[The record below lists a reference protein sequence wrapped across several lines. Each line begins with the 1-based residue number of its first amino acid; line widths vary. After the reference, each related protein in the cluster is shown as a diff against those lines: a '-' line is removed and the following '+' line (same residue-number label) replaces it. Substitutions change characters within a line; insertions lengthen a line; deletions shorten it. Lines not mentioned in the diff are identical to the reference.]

1 MTENDKEILVY
12 RILSGQTHFTYD
24 SERYTLYAASPDI
37 KYESCLIY
45 DQVINEEKFDSW
57 LREEHATNTMIALE
71 LWNFQTDN
79 ILKGLDKKLDDLK
92 VELFTNFMLP
102 SKTKNIRSN
111 IKNTKSQISK
121 IHLTKQNFISNTLE
135 GYASSIKNEYIICNT
150 LYRKN
155 KKIFD
160 FNNKELS
167 ESFSLFNVLL
177 QEIDKLVISTEQ
189 YKLLARSQLWRSYW
203 NCNKYNDLFDKPST
217 LLTDEQRAL
226 LNISRMYD
234 NIYEHPECPDDLVI
248 EDDDALD
255 GWMILQ
261 KRKNEKTKKQS
272 QFDNNN
278 PKLKNAGEI
287 FMMAEEKEDIAS
299 ISQMNNSESAA
310 AAKEKLTYIKNN
322 QDKLVQ
328 DGELPDVRRDVQ
340 MAIQQLKSANRK
352 K

>member
-1 MTENDKEILVY
+1 MIENDKEILVY
-12 RILSGQTHFTYD
+12 RILSGQTHLLYNN
-24 SERYTLYAASPDI
+24 ERYTLYAASPDI
-37 KYESCLIY
+37 KYESCIIY

-57 LREEHATNTMIALE
+57 LREENATNTMIALE

-79 ILKGLDKKLDDLK
+79 VLKSLDKKLDDLK
-92 VELFTNFMLP
+92 VELFTNFMIP
-102 SKTKNIRSN
+102 SKLKNIRSN
-111 IKNTKSQISK
+111 IKSTKSQISK

-150 LYRKN
+150 LYKEN
-155 KKIFD
+155 KKVFD
-160 FNNKELS
+160 FHNKASS
-167 ESFSLFNVLL
+167 ESFSLFNSLL

-203 NCNKYNDLFDKPST
+203 NCNKYNDLFDKPSI

-234 NIYEHPECPDDLVI
+234 NIYEHPECPDDPVI

-261 KRKNEKTKKQS
+261 KRKNEKAKKQS

-278 PKLKNAGEI
+278 PKLKNAGEV
-287 FMMAEEKEDIAS
+287 FMMAQEPEDISA
-299 ISQMNNSESAA
+299 ISQMNNIESAA
-310 AAKEKLTYIKNN
+310 AAKEKLSYIKHN